1 MAVGLGQDDQAAR
14 WLSQLRRETGLGR
27 VVAAA
32 LEPGPAVP
40 TADEVASLPPKVRDW
55 VVLQCH
61 RAGRDLPD
69 VLEHPFA
76 PDSLAAMELSDAIEE
91 LALAP
96 LGSPDA
102 QPVAEAMSEWP
113 RRVRRADGW
122 GPTPNLEHPHSHLV
136 APILRTVAALGLR
149 GALDRVDPEQF
160 GSVGHHDLG
169 ADSLVLR
176 PRLEAL
182 YGMLVRLGCHGWAL
196 QAARYDPDAAPLL
209 DLLFANGL
217 HHDVPA
223 FLIGDLQTR
232 DVDEE
237 VQPAL
242 PLRQLGRPR
251 ACLHGTR
258 CDTWEQQQES
268 RTSIQAAVRDPPIPE
283 SAARRQP

>member
-55 VVLQCH
+55 VVLQRH

-182 YGMLVRLGCHGWAL
+182 YGLLVRLGGGVAIGAVSGWLLAEAL
-196 QAARYDPDAAPLL
+196 CRIPAQQASALRLQL
-209 DLLFANGL
+209 TLGSLFLMFTG
-217 HHDVPA
+217 HPA
-223 FLIGDLQTR
+223 QIVL
-232 DVDEE
+232 
-237 VQPAL
+237 
-242 PLRQLGRPR
+242 
-251 ACLHGTR
+251 
-258 CDTWEQQQES
+258 
-268 RTSIQAAVRDPPIPE
+268 
-283 SAARRQP
+283 